1 MTITD
6 FDQGDDVEVF
16 DPLEGDLVALQSGLE
31 ITQALINASTGN
43 FIDFGGSNVLTFTN
57 IEHFNGSGLPT
68 ANCTSIGLG

>member
-31 ITQALINASTGN
+31 ITQALINVSTGN
-43 FIDFGGSNVLTFTN
+43 LLDFGGSNVLTFTN
-57 IEHFNGSGLPT
+57 IKHVNGSGLTT